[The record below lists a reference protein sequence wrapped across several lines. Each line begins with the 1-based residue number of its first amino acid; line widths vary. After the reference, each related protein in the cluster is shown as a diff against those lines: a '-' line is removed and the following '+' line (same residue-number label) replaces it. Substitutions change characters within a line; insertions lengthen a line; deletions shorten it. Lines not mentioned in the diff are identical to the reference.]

1 MRLVFAAVALLL
13 SGSSTAVN
21 FYGYGQKTPNR
32 LGRGV
37 RVITFNS
44 LTILV

>member
-13 SGSSTAVN
+13 VAGATVASSSMNTKNPQPVR
-21 FYGYGQKTPNR
+21 K
-32 LGRGV
+32 GV